1 MVRQAHHDRYMLTV
15 ILDGDNVIRALGL
28 VRGQDLSP
36 VEGFLQKLEMAAVSK
51 DWEVIAVFDGPERF
65 LPRESG
71 PLVVR
76 HPKPGT
82 TADTLIE
89 RLVYQAADR
98 THMVVVTRDRA
109 ESNLVLG
116 LGARVW
122 NADRLLEEM
131 GYT

>member
-1 MVRQAHHDRYMLTV
+1 MILMLTV

-28 VRGQDLSP
+28 VRGQDLSAA
-36 VEGFLQKLEMAAVSK
+36 ESFLQRLEMAAVSK
-51 DWEVIAVFDGPERF
+51 DWEVIAIFDGPERF

-71 PLVVR
+71 PLVIR
-76 HPKPGT
+76 HAKPGT

-98 THMVVVTRDRA
+98 AQVVVVTRDRA
-109 ESNLVLG
+109 EADLVLG
-116 LGARVW
+116 LGARIW
-122 NADRLLEEM
+122 NVDRLLEEM

>member
-1 MVRQAHHDRYMLTV
+1 MLTV

-28 VRGQDLSP
+28 IRGQNLSA
-36 VEGFLQKLEMAAVSK
+36 VESFLQKLEMAAVSR

-71 PLVVR
+71 PLVIR
-76 HPKPGT
+76 HAKPGT
-82 TADTLIE
+82 TADTFIE

-98 THMVVVTRDRA
+98 TQIVVVTRDRA

-122 NADRLLEEM
+122 NPDRLVEEM
-131 GYT
+131 G

>member
-1 MVRQAHHDRYMLTV
+1 MLTV
-15 ILDGDNVIRALGL
+15 ILDGNNVLQAMGL
-28 VRGQDLSP
+28 HRHHDAAGAEEFFQR
-36 VEGFLQKLEMAAVSK
+36 LEMAAVSK

-65 LPRESG
+65 LPRETG
-71 PLVVR
+71 PLVIR
-76 HPKPGT
+76 HAKPGT

-98 THMVVVTRDRA
+98 TQIVVVTRDRA

-122 NADRLLEEM
+122 NAERLVEEM
-131 GYT
+131 R